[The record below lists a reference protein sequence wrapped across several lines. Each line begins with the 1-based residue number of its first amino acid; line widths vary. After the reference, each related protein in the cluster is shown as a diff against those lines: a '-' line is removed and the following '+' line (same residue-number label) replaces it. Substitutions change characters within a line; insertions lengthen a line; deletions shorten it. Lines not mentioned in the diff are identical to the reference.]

1 MAITKIHPIKSTLN
15 LAIDYITDD
24 EKTDEKILVST
35 HKCHTSTAHTQF
47 LKTRKDNN
55 TRGTVLAR
63 HLIQSFLPGE
73 TTPKQAHKIGL
84 DLCKKIL
91 KDEYEFVI
99 ATHVDKGHIH
109 NHIIFNN
116 VNMVTGKCY
125 QSNKR
130 SYHKIRYHSD
140 KLCEKNKLSVID
152 EFYESYKKKY
162 KTKGKSWY
170 EYDKAKQGNS
180 WKSRL
185 EFDIDRTV
193 KQAKDWDDFLDKMKN
208 LGYEIKQ
215 GKHIAFR
222 HKDKLNGDKKPR
234 FTRSK
239 TLGDDYV
246 EQKLKERIIENNEVR
261 TTTNGTKKRIGK
273 VINMEENKKVKDSKG
288 YEIWATKHNLSTM
301 SESIILMREKGF
313 KSMSELDKFIQS
325 SADKRQDLQDKIKVI
340 DKEMDEL
347 SATMENIHI
356 INKYREY
363 YKHHK
368 SNPDDTHFNNEYST
382 ELTLYK
388 TAANEILKTYEKL
401 PKSKDILAKLDKLK
415 EKKNTLMD
423 EYSSVKT
430 DMDELYQIHKNYE
443 TYMNKTLER

>member
-15 LAIDYITDD
+15 LAIDYITRDD
-24 EKTDEKILVST
+24 KTNEKILIST
-35 HKCHTSTAHTQF
+35 HKCHTATAHTQF
-47 LKTRKDNN
+47 LKTREDNN
-55 TRGTVLAR
+55 TKGTVLAR

-73 TTPKQAHKIGL
+73 TTPELAHQIGL

-99 ATHVDKGHIH
+99 STHIDKGHIH

-116 VNMVTGKCY
+116 VNMVTGRCY

-140 KLCEKNKLSVID
+140 KLCEKNKLTVID

-162 KTKGKSWY
+162 KIKGKSWY
-170 EYDKAKQGNS
+170 EYDKAKQGKS

-185 EFDIDRTV
+185 QFDIDRTV
-193 KQAKDWDDFLDKMKN
+193 KQAKDWDDFLKKMKN

-222 HKDKLNGDKKPR
+222 HKDKAR
-234 FTRSK
+234 FTRAK
-239 TLGDDYV
+239 TIGEDYT
-246 EQKLKERIIENNEVR
+246 EYRLKERILANTYIKSHTV
-261 TTTNGTKKRIGK
+261 KKRIRK
-273 VINMEENKKVKDSKG
+273 VINMEDNQKVKDSKG

-301 SESIILMREKGF
+301 SESIIFMREKGF
-313 KSMSELDKFIQS
+313 KSISELDNFIQNN
-325 SADKRQDLQDKIKVI
+325 ADKRQELQDKIKVI
-340 DKEMDEL
+340 DKKMDDL
-347 SATMENIHI
+347 STTMENIHI
-356 INKYREY
+356 ISKYREH
-363 YKHHK
+363 YKYHK
-368 SNPDDTHFNNEYST
+368 SNPDDTRFNNEYSA

-401 PKSKDILAKLDKLK
+401 PKSKDILAKLDEFQ
-415 EKKNTLMD
+415 EKKNTLMN
-423 EYSSVKT
+423 EYSSIKS
-430 DMDELYQIHKNYE
+430 DMNELYLIRKNYE
-443 TYMNKTLER
+443 TYMNRNREEILC